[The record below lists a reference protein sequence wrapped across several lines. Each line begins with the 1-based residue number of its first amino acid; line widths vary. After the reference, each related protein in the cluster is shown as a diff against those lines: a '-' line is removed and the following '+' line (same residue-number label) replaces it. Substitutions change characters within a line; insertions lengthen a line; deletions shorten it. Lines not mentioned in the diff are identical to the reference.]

1 VGDQGGAE
9 RGEDDAGRAVVHAL
23 TEDPQAARARVV
35 SDQLITV
42 FPTFPHRSS
51 TIGLI
56 GTPRKCLNPL
66 LLAALGAVIV
76 LVLAGCGDDDE
87 EGTSA
92 TATQTQTEK
101 SPPPPPTVTET
112 QPQQE
117 ETEPE
122 LEPTETVEPPP
133 ETSPEDAPGG
143 AGDEEPARSLAL
155 FTGRGGKITPR
166 VVRVP
171 AFISIR
177 VELRSADG
185 REYAIRFKGETVRVS
200 SALGSVSTTFDG
212 LRPGASIVGT
222 PAGGGAK
229 VRIEATAEPGP

>member
-1 VGDQGGAE
+1 MIGA
-9 RGEDDAGRAVVHAL
+9 
-23 TEDPQAARARVV
+23 
-35 SDQLITV
+35 
-42 FPTFPHRSS
+42 
-51 TIGLI
+51 
-56 GTPRKCLNPL
+56 PRKCLNPL

-87 EGTSA
+87 EERTT
-92 TATQTQTEK
+92 TAKQTQTEE
-101 SPPPPPTVTET
+101 SPPPPPPTVTET
-112 QPQQE
+112 EPQQE

-155 FTGRGGKITPR
+155 FTGRGGKIMPR

-185 REYAIRFKGETVRVS
+185 REYALRFKGKTVRVGG
-200 SALGSVSTTFDG
+200 ALGSVSTTFDG
-212 LRPGASIVGT
+212 LRPGRSIVGT
-222 PAGGGAK
+222 PA
-229 VRIEATAEPGP
+229 

>member
-9 RGEDDAGRAVVHAL
+9 RCEHDAGRAVMHAL
-23 TEDPQAARARVV
+23 AQDPQAARARVV
-35 SDQLITV
+35 PDQLITV

-66 LLAALGAVIV
+66 LIAALGAVVV
-76 LVLAGCGDDDE
+76 LVLAGCGDDDD
-87 EGTSA
+87 EGGSR

-101 SPPPPPTVTET
+101 SPPAPTVTET

-155 FTGRGGKITPR
+155 FTGRGGRITPR

-185 REYAIRFKGETVRVS
+185 REYALRFGGETVRVS

-212 LRPGASIVGT
+212 LRPGKAIVGI
-222 PAGGGAK
+222 PARGGPK
-229 VRIEATAEPGP
+229 VRVEATAEPGP

>member
-1 VGDQGGAE
+1 MIA
-9 RGEDDAGRAVVHAL
+9 
-23 TEDPQAARARVV
+23 
-35 SDQLITV
+35 
-42 FPTFPHRSS
+42 
-51 TIGLI
+51 
-56 GTPRKCLNPL
+56 TPRKCLNPL

-87 EGTSA
+87 EGGSA

-101 SPPPPPTVTET
+101 SPPPPTVTET

-185 REYAIRFKGETVRVS
+185 REYALRFKGETVRVS

-212 LRPGASIVGT
+212 LRPGASMVGT

>member
-1 VGDQGGAE
+1 VGDQGGPKG
-9 RGEDDAGRAVVHAL
+9 GEDDAGRAVVHAL
-23 TEDPQAARARVV
+23 AEDPQATRARVV

-56 GTPRKCLNPL
+56 GTPRKSLNPL
-66 LLAALGAVIV
+66 LLAALGVVVV

-87 EGTSA
+87 ESSSK

-155 FTGRGGKITPR
+155 FTGRGGRITPR

-177 VELRSADG
+177 IELRSADG
-185 REYAIRFKGETVRVS
+185 REYALRFKGETVRVS

>member
-1 VGDQGGAE
+1 
-9 RGEDDAGRAVVHAL
+9 
-23 TEDPQAARARVV
+23 
-35 SDQLITV
+35 LIA
-42 FPTFPHRSS
+42 
-51 TIGLI
+51 
-56 GTPRKCLNPL
+56 TPRKCLNPL

-87 EGTSA
+87 EGGSA

-101 SPPPPPTVTET
+101 SPPPPTVTET

-185 REYAIRFKGETVRVS
+185 REYALRFKGETVRVS

-212 LRPGASIVGT
+212 LRPGASMVGT

>member
-1 VGDQGGAE
+1 VSDQDGAE
-9 RGEDDAGRAVVHAL
+9 RCEHDAGRAVVHAL
-23 TEDPQAARARVV
+23 AQDPQAARARVV
-35 SDQLITV
+35 PDQLITV

-155 FTGRGGKITPR
+155 LTGRGGKITPR

-185 REYAIRFKGETVRVS
+185 REYALRFKGETVRVS

>member
-1 VGDQGGAE
+1 M
-9 RGEDDAGRAVVHAL
+9 R
-23 TEDPQAARARVV
+23 
-35 SDQLITV
+35 
-42 FPTFPHRSS
+42 
-51 TIGLI
+51 
-56 GTPRKCLNPL
+56 RKCLNPL
-66 LLAALGAVIV
+66 LLAALGAVVV
-76 LVLAGCGDDDE
+76 LVLAGCGGDDE
-87 EGTSA
+87 EGGST

-101 SPPPPPTVTET
+101 SAPPMVTET

-155 FTGRGGKITPR
+155 FTGRGGRITPR

-185 REYAIRFKGETVRVS
+185 REYALRFGGETVRVS

-212 LRPGASIVGT
+212 LRPGKSIVGA
-222 PAGGGAK
+222 PAGGGGK